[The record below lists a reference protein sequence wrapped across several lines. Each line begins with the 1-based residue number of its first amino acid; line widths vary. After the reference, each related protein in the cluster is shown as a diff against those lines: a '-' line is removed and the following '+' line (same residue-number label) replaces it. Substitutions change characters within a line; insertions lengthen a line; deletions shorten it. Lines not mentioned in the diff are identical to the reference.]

1 MAHAVVPHPSS
12 GVPLLALDIVW
23 NSGIMDGRKAGLGL
37 DWGDERKKV
46 HAQASCCGAEKSLE
60 RAMAV
65 VMRTMRLLRAVTPKI
80 LADETGLI
88 VSVMPC
94 SAVTLVASTLRL

>member
-12 GVPLLALDIVW
+12 GVPVSALDIVW
-23 NSGIMDGRKAGLGL
+23 NSGIVVGREAGLGL

-60 RAMAV
+60 RARATAV
-65 VMRTMRLLRAVTPKI
+65 VMRTMHLLQAVTPKI
-80 LADETGLI
+80 QQFFAGLM
-88 VSVMPC
+88 VGVMPC
-94 SAVTLVASTLRL
+94 NVPLCVCE